1 MSPDDWPQSPF
12 RRAVDRSAHES
23 DTISGN
29 RAARRRHALTL
40 GRVLF
45 LFEIYLFVATQGAL
59 SSDTFIAPPML
70 IFFMLHHWMALFLTV
85 AFICSCEFCWRPTWL
100 TGLILF
106 LMVIAAG
113 VGYALVR
120 AR

>member
-1 MSPDDWPQSPF
+1 MRDDWLRSLF
-12 RRAVDRSAHES
+12 RQGIDRSADES

-29 RAARRRHALTL
+29 RAARPHRLLTL

-45 LFEIYLFVATQGAL
+45 LFEIYLYVATQVAL
-59 SSDTFIAPPML
+59 SSDTFIAPPLL
-70 IFFMLHHWMALFLTV
+70 IFFMMHHWMGLFITV
-85 AFICSCEFCWRPTWL
+85 AFICICEFWWRPTWL
-100 TGLILF
+100 TGLILS

-113 VGYALVR
+113 VGYALLH